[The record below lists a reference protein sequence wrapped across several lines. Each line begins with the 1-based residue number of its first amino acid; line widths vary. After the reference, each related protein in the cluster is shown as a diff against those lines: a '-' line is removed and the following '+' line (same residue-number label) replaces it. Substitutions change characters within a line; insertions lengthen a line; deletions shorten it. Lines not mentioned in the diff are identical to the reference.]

1 MSKYT
6 PFSLF
11 IRQALLYPLASPF
24 LPAEAD
30 VKLAV
35 SYANGKLTGS
45 YTPVGPP
52 LIFQPEPYLNMD
64 WDAAA
69 IYAEYLEIDGVTV
82 SETPQSIWHIPTI
95 EELFSVIDYLT
106 FNPAAD
112 ISKVPDIQSSAYWSS
127 TSVAVSSTYA
137 WLVFFYYGDVSFD
150 DKAGRSYIRCVR
162 Q

>member
-1 MSKYT
+1 
-6 PFSLF
+6 
-11 IRQALLYPLASPF
+11 LASPF

-112 ISKVPDIQSSAYWSS
+112 ISKVPDIQSGGYWSS
-127 TSVAVSSTYA
+127 TTGADGTTLA
-137 WLVFFYYGDVSFD
+137 WGVGFYGGDVYLNAKTGSL
-150 DKAGRSYIRCVR
+150 SIRCVR